1 MGAPRGNDFSSAPLG
16 LGALCSTRAES
27 LVLESH
33 RTDPL
38 GLWQSAI
45 GLLQKTYKTVNGALH
60 HTHAS
65 HIPCASSH
73 THTHTTGSLSLSH
86 THTLCGERCRADQH
100 CAVNSDTVEFER
112 LPGVSDSL
120 ALQVGISTALQWRN
134 TDPPESVC
142 VVVVGGFFVWFF
154 VVVVFVAVDGFD
166 A

>member
-1 MGAPRGNDFSSAPLG
+1 M
-16 LGALCSTRAES
+16 
-27 LVLESH
+27 
-33 RTDPL
+33 
-38 GLWQSAI
+38 
-45 GLLQKTYKTVNGALH
+45 
-60 HTHAS
+60 
-65 HIPCASSH
+65 
-73 THTHTTGSLSLSH
+73 
-86 THTLCGERCRADQH
+86 
-100 CAVNSDTVEFER
+100 NSDTVEFER